1 MVANAFC
8 KQCGSELPQGQVF
21 CTACGAKGGEVE
33 SATNKGTDVI
43 AIGANSGGIG
53 VLFVLFAILKW
64 LALALGFILF
74 ITMADAAKSTMQETT
89 AAVTGCFC
97 VLLAVFFHL
106 EQHKS

>member
-21 CTACGAKGGEVE
+21 CTSCGAKGGEVE
-33 SATNKGTDVI
+33 SPWAELTARNTG
-43 AIGANSGGIG
+43 SIG

-64 LALALGFILF
+64 ISLGLGILLVVGM
-74 ITMADAAKSTMQETT
+74 TSEAESTMQETT
-89 AAVTGCFC
+89 AALYGCLC
-97 VLLAVFFHL
+97 AIIAVFFHL